1 MCVREGVPRGY
12 AFGGT
17 LARQAEFGLP
27 GESLQQFCERRR
39 KVIRQIHFLLSFSRS
54 AMLTDVFRPSL
65 RFLRIVLVLVLHL
78 GCQLGVAQDADPKAW
93 FERGN
98 DALRKGNAADA
109 VHDFQEFLRLQ
120 PNSAEGYFNL
130 GLALQSAGQ
139 LNESLTALRKAASL
153 QPGLHG
159 VRLFTGIVNYKLNH
173 LSAAHDDLASETRL
187 EPKNAA
193 GWMWLGVVDLA
204 QDHADAAAAAL
215 DKAAALDPNNLDIL
229 YHRARAHLLISKASY
244 AAMFKL
250 SPDSWRVHE
259 VLGQA
264 DAEAFRTDDAISEFR
279 LALRAAPHEP
289 GLNEELGDACWT
301 ADKLQEADDA
311 YSEEIKIDS
320 ANAIALYKLGSL
332 RVTRADAAGG
342 VPLLERALA
351 LDLTISDAHYYLGK
365 GYTALGKDDLAIE
378 HFRLATNPQGT
389 EELRIMSWYQ
399 LAMLY
404 RNLHRTQEA
413 GEALVAFRE
422 MKTARDQRQENKLQ
436 EQMRRRDQLPRQE
449 TIPATADLP

>member
-1 MCVREGVPRGY
+1 MLMAVFVP
-12 AFGGT
+12 A
-17 LARQAEFGLP
+17 AR
-27 GESLQQFCERRR
+27 
-39 KVIRQIHFLLSFSRS
+39 LLII
-54 AMLTDVFRPSL
+54 A
-65 RFLRIVLVLVLHL
+65 LVLILC
-78 GCQLGVAQDADPKAW
+78 CQPGIAQERVANTLFQQ
-93 FERGN
+93 GN
-98 DALRKGNAADA
+98 DALRKGNATIA
-109 VHDFQEFLRLQ
+109 VHDFQEFLRLR
-120 PNSAEGYFNL
+120 PASAEGYFNL

-139 LNESLTALRKAASL
+139 LDESLAALRKAASL

-159 VRLFTGIVNYKLNH
+159 LRLFTGIVNYKLNH
-173 LSAAHDDLASETRL
+173 LSAAHDDLVSETRL
-187 EPKNAA
+187 EPRNAA
-193 GWMWLGVVDLA
+193 GWMWLGVVELA
-204 QDHADAAAAAL
+204 QNHVDAAAAAL

-279 LALRAAPHEP
+279 LALHTAPHEP

-311 YSEEIKIDS
+311 YSEEIKIDP

-332 RVTRADAAGG
+332 RVTRNDAAGG

-351 LDLTISDAHYYLGK
+351 LDPTISDAHYYLGK
-365 GYTALGKDDLAIE
+365 GNAALGKDVLAIE
-378 HFRLATNPQGT
+378 HFKLAINPQGT

-413 GEALVAFRE
+413 GEALAAFRK
-422 MKTARDQRQENKLQ
+422 MKTERDQRRESKLQ
-436 EQMRRRDQLPRQE
+436 EQIRRRDQLPRQE

>member
-1 MCVREGVPRGY
+1 VCPRG
-12 AFGGT
+12 GPGRQCLGTGT
-17 LARQAEFGLP
+17 LARQAECGLP
-27 GESLQQFCERRR
+27 GELPQHSCRRHR
-39 KVIRQIHFLLSFSRS
+39 ALMRCRLFLLSFSES
-54 AMLTDVFRPSL
+54 AMLTDVFALSL
-65 RFLRIVLVLVLHL
+65 RSLTFALVLCLC
-78 GCQLGVAQDADPKAW
+78 CQPGFAQGPDAKTW
-93 FERGN
+93 FEQGN
-98 DALRKGNAADA
+98 DSIRKGNAADA
-109 VHDFQEFLRLQ
+109 VRDFREFLRLQ
-120 PNSAEGYFNL
+120 PGSAEGYFNL

-139 LNESLTALRKAASL
+139 LNESLAALHKAASL

-159 VRLFTGIVNYKLNH
+159 VYMFTGIVNYKLNH
-173 LSAAHDDLASETRL
+173 LSSAHDELVSEARL

-204 QDHADAAAAAL
+204 QNQADAAAAAL
-215 DKAAALDPNNLDIL
+215 DKAASLDPNNLDIL

-264 DAEAFRTDDAISEFR
+264 DAEAFRTDDAIGEFR

-311 YSEEIKIDS
+311 YSEEIKIDP

-332 RVTRADAAGG
+332 RVTRNDAAGG

-351 LDLTISDAHYYLGK
+351 LDPTINDAHYYLGK
-365 GYTALGKDDLAIE
+365 GDVALGKDDLAID
-378 HFRLATNPQGT
+378 HFKLAINPQGT

-413 GEALVAFRE
+413 GEALAAFRK
-422 MKTARDQRQENKLQ
+422 MKTERDQRRESKLQ
-436 EQMRRRDQLPRQE
+436 EQTRRRDQLPRQE
-449 TIPATADLP
+449 MIPATADLP